1 MKRADVVHT
10 HTSRIIRQLEILEM
24 NAEAATLAPLIAE
37 LAERHKCSPLTI
49 TRIALAHL
57 EKTQ

>member
-10 HTSRIIRQLEILEM
+10 HASRIIRQLEVLEM
-24 NAEAATLAPLIAE
+24 NAEAATLAPLIAD

-57 EKTQ
+57 EKAQ

>member
-10 HTSRIIRQLEILEM
+10 HASRIIRQLEVMEM
-24 NAEAATLAPLIAE
+24 NTEAATLAPLIAE
-37 LAERHKCSPLTI
+37 LAERYKCSPLTI

-57 EKTQ
+57 EKAQ